1 MQLNRRLNLFD
12 TTLLVIGNVVGA
24 GIFTTSGFLAGELPE
39 PLFFIAIWVM
49 GGLLT
54 LCGALTYAE
63 MAGMFPRSGGD
74 YQFLKEAYGPGAGFL
89 LGWVSFWVITPGSI
103 AALSIALVSY
113 VKGFIPLSHPVSEK
127 FLAVAVISSL
137 SFINYRGVRLSGT
150 VQDVFTLGNLMIV
163 LAIALGG
170 LAFGSGNWQHFT
182 VASPASLPFSK
193 LFGPAMIAVIFTY
206 SGWFVS
212 AYVGGEIK
220 KPERTLPLSLFLGT
234 MTVTLLYTIINLTY
248 LYALPLSRLKDVVN
262 VAQLT
267 AKTLFN
273 PAFAQIL
280 SLSIILAIT
289 ASINATIL
297 AGARIYYAMAEDKL
311 FWSPFKRLHPEY
323 HTPSISILSQM
334 ILASLFVFLGTF
346 DQLLSYVVF
355 IMLLSSI
362 ATGLA
367 HLVLRLR
374 KPGLPRPYHTWGYPV
389 VPLLFICFYAWIA
402 IRIAYS
408 KPLTSIAGLII
419 TLSGLPFLIW
429 FKTNIF
435 REENK
440 RGKEHSIF

>member
-1 MQLNRRLNLFD
+1 MQLKRRLNLFD
-12 TTLLVIGNVVGA
+12 ATLLVIGNVVGA
-24 GIFTTSGFLAGELPE
+24 GIFTTSGFLAGELPQ
-39 PLFFIAIWVM
+39 PLFFIAIWVI

-54 LCGALTYAE
+54 ICGALTYAE

-103 AALSIALVSY
+103 AALSIALISY
-113 VKGFIPLSHPVSEK
+113 VKGSFLLSHPLSEK
-127 FLAVAVISSL
+127 FLAVAIISFL

-150 VQDVFTLGNLMIV
+150 VQDIFTLGNLLIV
-163 LAIALGG
+163 LALALGG
-170 LAFGSGNWQHFT
+170 LASGNGNWQHFAVT
-182 VASPASLPFSK
+182 SSASLPFSK

-220 KPERTLPLSLFLGT
+220 KPERALPLSLLLGT
-234 MTVTLLYTIINLTY
+234 MIVTLLYTMINLTY
-248 LYALPLSRLKDVVN
+248 LYALPLSRLKEVVN

-267 AKTLFN
+267 AKTLFH
-273 PAFAQIL
+273 PVLAQFL

-297 AGARIYYAMAEDKL
+297 SGARIYYAMAEDKL

-323 HTPSISILSQM
+323 NTPHLSILSQM
-334 ILASLFVFLGTF
+334 ILACLFVFLGSF

-367 HLVLRLR
+367 HLILRFR
-374 KPGLPRPYHTWGYPV
+374 KPQLPRPYQTWGYPM
-389 VPLLFICFYAWIA
+389 VPLVFVCVYIWIA
-402 IRIAYS
+402 IQVAYS
-408 KPLTSIAGLII
+408 KPLTSVAGIFI
-419 TLSGLPFLIW
+419 TISGLPFFIW
-429 FKTNIF
+429 FRTKIF

-440 RGKEHSIF
+440 RDKEYSTF